1 MSESEIDNSMET
13 FMTLFNKMFSETKY
27 NLQALNKRMESMDKT
42 FSNILLLSSDKP
54 FDEENQ
60 ENINDENINKNKDIY
75 PKMKKNNSKNK
86 MTEQDLDEIERM
98 FRNIDDDTPAYYP
111 PAKNEKKEIKEQN
124 IFLNKKRKPKD
135 KEKDKDKNIIKD
147 PKNFYNDI
155 KELLKN
161 YSLDNDDDKDK
172 DKKDD
177 TNKKEE
183 KKGKRGRKKKEK
195 KEINE
200 ESESNE
206 DVDYLVPEKNDG
218 YSKFKEFKELQKKV
232 GNNNYNKSSDEEDDD
247 ELDSDF

>member
-177 TNKKEE
+177 INKKEE
-183 KKGKRGRKKKEK
+183 KKGKK
-195 KEINE
+195 
-200 ESESNE
+200 
-206 DVDYLVPEKNDG
+206 
-218 YSKFKEFKELQKKV
+218 
-232 GNNNYNKSSDEEDDD
+232 
-247 ELDSDF
+247 